1 MKNLKI
7 EFKWAIIFVIT
18 TLIWMTLEKLVGLHD
33 EHIAQHPIYT
43 NLFAIPAIIMY
54 VLALRDKR
62 NNFYEGTMTYQQGFV
77 TGLIMTVIIAVLSPL
92 AQYIVS
98 TVITPEYFPNAI
110 RYAVN
115 EGLLSQEQ
123 AEAQFNLQSY
133 MIQGVIGALIMGVLT
148 SAIVALFVRRRSTIE
163 GA

>member
-77 TGLIMTVIIAVLSPL
+77 AGLIMTVIIAVLSPL